1 MTGHD
6 ICFSSMGSDARLIV
20 DGADPE
26 PVRAFL
32 VAYERRLT
40 RFDPASE
47 LCALNRSP
55 HTAVPASSLL
65 LRAVRAALWAAERS
79 GGLVDPTLLP
89 ALRAAGYDRSRRA
102 PELPLADALRD
113 APRRRTAAP
122 DPSVRWRAVTVDEA
136 ARVIRRPAGL
146 EIETGGTGKGLAAD
160 LAAAS
165 LHGADR
171 FAIDCGGDIRVGG
184 ARLREQPL
192 EVVVRHPLNGEP
204 AERLRLSAG
213 GVATS
218 GLDVRLWRDAAG
230 RPAHHILD
238 PSTGASAWTGLIG
251 ATALAPTALEAETLA
266 KTALLSGRAR
276 ALRLLSRHG
285 GLVVRDD
292 GEVET
297 VGLRRPRVSVRIARD
312 VLSGAPAA

>member
-1 MTGHD
+1 MTEHD
-6 ICFSSMGSDARLIV
+6 VSFPSMGSDARLIV

-47 LCALNRSP
+47 LCALNRSR
-55 HTAVPASSLL
+55 HEAVPASSLL
-65 LRAVRAALWAAERS
+65 RRAVSAALWAAERS

-102 PELPLADALRD
+102 PELSLADALRD

-122 DPSVRWRAVTVDEA
+122 DPAGRWRAVAVDEA
-136 ARVIRRPAGL
+136 TGIIRRPPGVQ
-146 EIETGGTGKGLAAD
+146 IETGGTGKGLAAD
-160 LAAAS
+160 FAAAS
-165 LHGADR
+165 LRGADR

-184 ARLREQPL
+184 ARLREQPF
-192 EVVVRHPLNGEP
+192 EVVVRHPLSGEP
-204 AERLRLSAG
+204 VERLGLTAG
-213 GVATS
+213 GIATS
-218 GLDVRLWRDAAG
+218 GIDVRLWRDAAG

-238 PSTGASAWTGLIG
+238 PSTGSPAWTGLIG

-276 ALRLLSRHG
+276 ALRLLSPHG

-312 VLSGAPAA
+312 VFSEVPA